1 MLKFLNKNVV
11 LVLLI
16 VMAAAA
22 CSPKFDWREIR
33 NEDNFFQ
40 VLMPGKA
47 ASANR
52 EINLNGVKT
61 TMYMTATDVQ
71 GISFSVAYVK
81 VVQSELEQE
90 TSKKQQ
96 EVAFEAMKTGMLNN
110 IQGQW
115 VSVDQNRIPKN
126 TLLAQG
132 QSPSGKKLK
141 MLARFEKRSD
151 YLIQIIMLGDE
162 KAFNAEAADMFFD
175 SFKWNR

>member
-1 MLKFLNKNVV
+1 
-11 LVLLI
+11 
-16 VMAAAA
+16 
-22 CSPKFDWREIR
+22 
-33 NEDNFFQ
+33 
-40 VLMPGKA
+40 
-47 ASANR
+47 
-52 EINLNGVKT
+52 
-61 TMYMTATDVQ
+61 MTATDVQ

-81 VVQSELEQE
+81 VDQSELEQE